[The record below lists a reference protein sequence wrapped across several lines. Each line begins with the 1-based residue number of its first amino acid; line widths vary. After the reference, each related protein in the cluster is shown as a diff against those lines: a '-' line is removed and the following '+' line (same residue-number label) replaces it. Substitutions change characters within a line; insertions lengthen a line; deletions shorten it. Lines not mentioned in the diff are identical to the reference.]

1 MGARGA
7 ARADGRASVSQS
19 VVGIALRVYQAW
31 SEPIGW
37 VKALEKFG
45 SWKR

>member
-1 MGARGA
+1 M
-7 ARADGRASVSQS
+7 SQS

-31 SEPIGW
+31 SGPIGSPWHSLCQSEPIGW